1 MLSHIGAGKRLF
13 LGGFVLGLGLAELLF
28 ILVQLLAGFGK
39 LHIGVELLLGKAAQ
53 RFGELGHHA
62 GHVVHGLDG
71 IFQRLVDDVQAF
83 LQLQFVCQIRSAL
96 ALRAGLGVDA
106 VLQGL
111 QGTGKLIGDIAQL
124 GHDLDEGVDIP
135 HTGAVELIQ
144 NALQTGLHLDESLL
158 HLGLLDH
165 GDQVVDALQQRFGLF
180 AHHLYGAA
188 NIRAQGTHDRVG
200 HGIAKIFELLI
211 VFCTA
216 GCNLGLGILQLGV
229 RRFQLAVDELHQLF
243 VDGIHLFLIQL
254 HLHQLLHKAAGGHA
268 GHTALALDVGGH
280 GVLDEIRKVVHRT
293 ALAADSHGHKGV
305 HVHAVL
311 HDRRSQCGLRQ
322 VAFGLI
328 QFVGHLH
335 QCAVHVRVIH
345 ELHQQQ
351 AVVFGR
357 GGGDL
362 LNTGHRKRIL
372 QHVRDLG
379 LHTLRAGAGIHGD
392 HHQVRCADIRQQVGL
407 HLGDRHKA
415 EHQHHD
421 DCNQHRKW
429 FFDTEFFHLILP
441 FLCRTAR
448 RNSSSLFMGQWVPNI
463 PIIHA
468 RRMLSIAGRRIFCE
482 SSVKICKTH
491 NFAAP
496 KPAFCLLSSL
506 LPPDK
511 IPTPFPYCIRLSGV
525 YHCRGGKKLGMYPA
539 SVLALSV
546 TYGDSSP
553 KGRALGSPRK
563 LHLFA
568 KASPFGRG
576 GTA

>member
-1 MLSHIGAGKRLF
+1 MQLVYQILGALS
-13 LGGFVLGLGLAELLF
+13 
-28 ILVQLLAGFGK
+28 
-39 LHIGVELLLGKAAQ
+39 
-53 RFGELGHHA
+53 
-62 GHVVHGLDG
+62 
-71 IFQRLVDDVQAF
+71 
-83 LQLQFVCQIRSAL
+83 
-96 ALRAGLGVDA
+96 LRAGLGIDA

-111 QGTGKLIGDIAQL
+111 QSRGKLIGDIAQL
-124 GHDLDEGVDIP
+124 RDDLDQRIDIP

-144 NALQTGLHLDESLL
+144 NALQAGLHFDECLL

-165 GDQVVDALQQRFGLF
+165 GDQVVDALQQRLGLL
-180 AHHLYGAA
+180 AHHLYGVADL
-188 NIRAQGTHDRVG
+188 RAQGAHDRVG
-200 HGIAKIFELLI
+200 HGIAEVFELLI
-211 VFCTA
+211 VFCA
-216 GCNLGLGILQLGV
+216 ASRDLGLGILQLGV
-229 RRFQLAVDELHQLF
+229 RRFQLRVDELHQAF

-254 HLHQLLHKAAGGHA
+254 HLYQLLHKAAGRYAGHA
-268 GHTALALDVGGH
+268 ALALNVGGH
-280 GVLDEIRKVVHRT
+280 GVLDKIRKVVHRT

-362 LNTGHRKRIL
+362 FHAGHRKRIL

-392 HHQVRCADIRQQVGL
+392 HHQVRDADIRQQVGL

-491 NFAAP
+491 NFSAP

-506 LPPDK
+506 LPPDR

-525 YHCRGGKKLGMYPA
+525 YHCRGGKKLEMYPFRLAA
-539 SVLALSV
+539 SRQATLPLLSLRDIFPRNGEV
-546 TYGDSSP
+546 VPQGDGFSSGGKVSGIAIRRPLGGAGCERSEQTEGVSSLQTSSPSPSLLRKSTSP
-553 KGRALGSPRK
+553 KGRGLGK
-563 LHLFA
+563 EMKFA
-568 KASPFGRG
+568 WTAKGSPFGRAVTEG
-576 GTA
+576 D

>member
-1 MLSHIGAGKRLF
+1 MQLVYQI
-13 LGGFVLGLGLAELLF
+13 LG
-28 ILVQLLAGFGK
+28 
-39 LHIGVELLLGKAAQ
+39 
-53 RFGELGHHA
+53 
-62 GHVVHGLDG
+62 
-71 IFQRLVDDVQAF
+71 
-83 LQLQFVCQIRSAL
+83 AL
-96 ALRAGLGVDA
+96 ALCAGLGVDA

-111 QGTGKLIGDIAQL
+111 QSRGKLIGDIAQL
-124 GHDLDEGVDIP
+124 RHDLDQRIDIP

-144 NALQTGLHLDESLL
+144 NALQAGLHLNECLL

-165 GDQVVDALQQRFGLF
+165 GDQVVDALQQRFGLL

-188 NIRAQGTHDRVG
+188 DIRAQGAHDRVG
-200 HGIAKIFELLI
+200 HGIAEVFELLI
-211 VFCTA
+211 VFCAA
-216 GCNLGLGILQLGV
+216 GLDLGLGILQLGV

-362 LNTGHRKRIL
+362 
-372 QHVRDLG
+372 
-379 LHTLRAGAGIHGD
+379 
-392 HHQVRCADIRQQVGL
+392 
-407 HLGDRHKA
+407 
-415 EHQHHD
+415 
-421 DCNQHRKW
+421 
-429 FFDTEFFHLILP
+429 
-441 FLCRTAR
+441 
-448 RNSSSLFMGQWVPNI
+448 
-463 PIIHA
+463 
-468 RRMLSIAGRRIFCE
+468 
-482 SSVKICKTH
+482 
-491 NFAAP
+491 
-496 KPAFCLLSSL
+496 
-506 LPPDK
+506 
-511 IPTPFPYCIRLSGV
+511 
-525 YHCRGGKKLGMYPA
+525 
-539 SVLALSV
+539 
-546 TYGDSSP
+546 
-553 KGRALGSPRK
+553 
-563 LHLFA
+563 
-568 KASPFGRG
+568 
-576 GTA
+576 